1 MANPSKS
8 DHQRTR
14 SKARARGLWYLIL
27 VAVPLVGVVWV
38 PFYNA
43 VEPSWAGIPFFYWYQ
58 LLWVFITAVL
68 TLIVYRATK

>member
-1 MANPSKS
+1 MPNPSEPNGPRR
-8 DHQRTR
+8 RTSR
-14 SKARARGLWYLIL
+14 TLWYLAL
-27 VAVPLVGVVWV
+27 VAIPLIAVGWV

-58 LLWVFITAVL
+58 LLWVFLTAAL